1 MRYKGSFTV
10 EAALIMPMIL
20 GVIVLFIYIAMF
32 AHDRCALEY
41 ICQSACAGAVYEPEC
56 SKAAHRTA
64 DLRLENAL
72 ILEWDTEVEV
82 TEEGDLL
89 ILTVKARVPLF
100 DRVFTHTAKA
110 YKHFYPKY

>member
-20 GVIVLFIYIAMF
+20 GIIVLFVYIAMF

-41 ICQSACAGAVYEPEC
+41 ICQGACAMAVYEPEC
-56 SKAAHRTA
+56 ETAAR
-64 DLRLENAL
+64 NAASELSDRL
-72 ILEWDTEVEV
+72 ILDWDTDIDVK
-82 TEEGDLL
+82 EEEDLL
-89 ILTVKARVPLF
+89 ILRIEARVPLF